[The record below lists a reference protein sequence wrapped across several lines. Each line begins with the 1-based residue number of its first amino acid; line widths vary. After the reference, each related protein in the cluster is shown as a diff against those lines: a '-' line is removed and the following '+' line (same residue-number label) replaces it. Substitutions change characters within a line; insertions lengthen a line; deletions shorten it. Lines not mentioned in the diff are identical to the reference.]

1 MPDRECKLASVFR
14 RCLPQEVE
22 VKAFRRRVCLA
33 DLQAV
38 HRGGLIDARALDQH
52 WETVFEIL
60 DPEVHNVVKVARARI
75 LNDKG
80 ANVTLKERACH
91 LLVESDRTIFWRLQ
105 IAIEDAPAVFVR
117 TSHVLQLN
125 YIEIVRANRRPRTTL
140 HVFHP
145 RAAVAGLV
153 VASRAPEVLILDAL
167 LAKLGVFRLL
177 LL

>member
-1 MPDRECKLASVFR
+1 MPNRKRKLASVFR

-22 VKAFRRRVCLA
+22 VEAFRRRVSLA

-38 HRGGLIDARALDQH
+38 HGEGLIDARTLDQH
-52 WETVFEIL
+52 WEAVFEIL
-60 DPEVHNVVKVARARI
+60 NPKVHNVVKVARARI
-75 LNDKG
+75 LNDEG

-91 LLVESDRTIFWRLQ
+91 LLVQSDRTIFWRLQ
-105 IAIEDAPAVFVR
+105 IAIEDTPAVFVR

-125 YIEIVRANRRPRTTL
+125 HIEIVRASRRSWTTL

-167 LAKLGVFRLL
+167 LAKLGMFRLL